1 MPSQPPKPPSTST
14 KSPSD
19 RYPKCVICGGSMT
32 VGQTRA
38 HYVCDP
44 SQFIVY
50 LDKKKADRAKRK
62 MQ

>member
-1 MPSQPPKPPSTST
+1 
-14 KSPSD
+14 
-19 RYPKCVICGGSMT
+19 MT

-62 MQ
+62 VQ

>member
-1 MPSQPPKPPSTST
+1 MST
-14 KSPSD
+14 KPRSD
-19 RYPKCVICGGSMT
+19 QYPKCVICGGSMT

-44 SQFIVY
+44 SQYIVY
-50 LDKKKADRAKRK
+50 LNKKAENRAKRK